1 MEGYHSVKL
10 FITLLNEPVDK
21 KCYIPPIIPYPAMAG
36 PAWPNIGPCGAR
48 YVNWE
53 WWNATFQLSRISRD
67 LRATGQTWINHF
79 RVTECSNKPTI
90 LIVISFYCVSARAE
104 PSLLDQ
110 RKHKL
115 PLPTQHGL
123 FSLFIFILTLGFI

>member
-1 MEGYHSVKL
+1 MERSHSVKL
-10 FITLLNEPVDK
+10 FITLLDEPVDQ

-104 PSLLDQ
+104 PINYHFQ
-110 RKHKL
+110 RSMVC
-115 PLPTQHGL
+115 
-123 FSLFIFILTLGFI
+123 FNC